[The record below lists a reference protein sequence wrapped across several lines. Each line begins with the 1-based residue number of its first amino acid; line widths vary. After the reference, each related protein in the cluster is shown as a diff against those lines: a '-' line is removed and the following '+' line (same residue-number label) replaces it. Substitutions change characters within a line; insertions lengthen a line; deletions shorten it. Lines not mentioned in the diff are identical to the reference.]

1 MGLVPYLGQVI
12 ANVNYRRP
20 DYVST
25 NSSAASMDDLSQT
38 ESSGSAKSQGIPEAL
53 SFDRIING
61 GTCPPMTVREFMNY
75 LEYIELAPENLQ
87 FFLWFRDYASRF
99 EQSQSQSQSKS
110 HNPFT
115 TPPPT
120 AQSEGPNPPPTD
132 YKYESSNARS
142 FDADDERPINLPVPV
157 PVKSPITPEVG
168 SVAPWEMDLEKDPSL
183 TKVHSSVQASYR
195 AIAHR
200 TFTEAGLEIP
210 PTNLPFRDEIDRII
224 AIYIASP
231 APRQLNLSFR
241 LRHTFLIALTST
253 TDPSAFLPV
262 VKSVESSLRFQAHP
276 NFVRWSICNGNKPR
290 QVFARGLGAFLI
302 VAGLLYALLTT
313 LSGMSRGWRAF
324 AAFFW
329 VLGISTLYAAWRGM
343 CVVLHGLHHRHLRP
357 WELWESEEEEICLEG
372 VDHPSVPNS
381 SSSPDEK
388 QQDKADKK
396 VKEDYPWVKKYEK
409 RNIIRKIF
417 DREVWV
423 QEPALRQI
431 QDVIFLQSL
440 LFGVG
445 VGGIATVVFLVV
457 PGGGF
462 F

>member
-1 MGLVPYLGQVI
+1 M
-12 ANVNYRRP
+12 
-20 DYVST
+20 
-25 NSSAASMDDLSQT
+25 DLSPT
-38 ESSGSAKSQGIPEAL
+38 ESRGSSTKSQGIPEAL
-53 SFDRIING
+53 SFDRIIQG
-61 GTCPPMTVREFMNY
+61 GTCPPMTVRDFMNY
-75 LEYIELAPENLQ
+75 LQYIELAPENLQ
-87 FFLWFRDYASRF
+87 FFLWFRDYSSRF
-99 EQSQSQSQSKS
+99 EQSKS
-110 HNPFT
+110 HNPFI

-120 AQSEGPNPPPTD
+120 AQSNGQNPPPTD
-132 YKYESSNARS
+132 YHYETSNTRS
-142 FDADDERPINLPVPV
+142 FDTSNDERPINPPAPV
-157 PVKSPITPEVG
+157 PVKSPIIPQVG
-168 SVAPWEMDLEKDPSL
+168 SVAPWEMEVDKESHSM
-183 TKVHSSVQASYR
+183 TKVNSSAQDSYR

-200 TFTEAGLEIP
+200 TFTEANLEIP
-210 PTNLPFRDEIDRII
+210 PTDLPYRDEIDRII

-241 LRHTFLIALTST
+241 LRHSFLTALTT
-253 TDPSAFLPV
+253 TTGPSAFLPV

-290 QVFARGLGAFLI
+290 QVFARGLGVFLI
-302 VAGLLYALLTT
+302 FAGLIYALLTT

-357 WELWESEEEEICLEG
+357 WELWEWEEEEYCLEG
-372 VDHPSVPNS
+372 VGTDTGNRPSDQNSPNQHSKPASPNS
-381 SSSPDEK
+381 DSNANSPSAEK
-388 QQDKADKK
+388 QQQDNGNKK
-396 VKEDYPWVKKYEK
+396 TKEDYPWVRKYEK
-409 RNIIRKIF
+409 RNVIRKIF

-431 QDVIFLQSL
+431 QDIIFLQSL
-440 LFGVG
+440 LVGFGVG
-445 VGGIATVVFLVV
+445 GVATIIFLVV